1 MYFIL
6 AILITTLLYIGFY
19 FCVDGK
25 NDEDFRNA
33 KILFSL
39 SLIFYIAFIIT
50 AIVQK

>member
-25 NDEDFRNA
+25 NDEDFRKA

-39 SLIFYIAFIIT
+39 TLFFYATFIIT
-50 AIVQK
+50 IIV